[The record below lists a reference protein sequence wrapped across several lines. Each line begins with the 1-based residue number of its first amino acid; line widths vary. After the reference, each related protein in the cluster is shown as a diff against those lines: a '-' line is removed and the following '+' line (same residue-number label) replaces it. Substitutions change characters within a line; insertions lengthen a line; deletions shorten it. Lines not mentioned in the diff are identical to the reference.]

1 MIPSINK
8 NDHTNHPKFGLF
20 LLTLGN
26 VELQDFVN
34 TLLESICDSMDEDKT
49 TPSDTTK
56 RTKRKTYQKT
66 GFSGMKL
73 RGWRVEFAKLE
84 ETDTFITFYSFCRP
98 RNVRRTWWRGR
109 SAFPVL
115 NVNDMDMSLGTTTCL
130 LKFTRSCSVKSKIF
144 SWTGQVVQILPWY
157 ITMYVYYWY
166 IVDICGYLWIFVMVS
181 YKIYYINKHPNARLE
196 GSGSIIW

>member
-56 RTKRKTYQKT
+56 RTKHKTYQKT
-66 GFSGMKL
+66 GFFRNEAAWMKGGV
-73 RGWRVEFAKLE
+73 RKTR
-84 ETDTFITFYSFCRP
+84 
-98 RNVRRTWWRGR
+98 RNRHVHH
-109 SAFPVL
+109 FL
-115 NVNDMDMSLGTTTCL
+115 FFL
-130 LKFTRSCSVKSKIF
+130 LPAS
-144 SWTGQVVQILPWY
+144 
-157 ITMYVYYWY
+157 
-166 IVDICGYLWIFVMVS
+166 
-181 YKIYYINKHPNARLE
+181 
-196 GSGSIIW
+196 